1 MIHHSWIVRLPHEIS
16 AIIVPSTTATS
27 KGAQRRN
34 KGTDSEDI
42 RSERGGYDTWL
53 RVAGLMLSEKEI
65 GRRELEG
72 IGRKLNPKDMRTD
85 WS

>member
-16 AIIVPSTTATS
+16 AINFPSTTATS

-34 KGTDSEDI
+34 KGKDSEDI
-42 RSERGGYDTWL
+42 RSERGDYDKWL
-53 RVAGLMLSEKEI
+53 GVAGLMLSERDIE
-65 GRRELEG
+65 RRELEG
-72 IGRKLNPKDMRTD
+72 NGRKLNSKDMRTD